1 MKNSMK
7 FSFGNSFNLKRNSA
21 LDILLGAHQPDQ
33 KVLEALSQT
42 DNLSVREAFSTRGV
56 LQNLSGVHLVILGDL
71 LPISDVSEE
80 ILHSA
85 LDKSGI
91 PVVTQDNFVIDPA
104 EWLGRAR
111 LTSAKQVSFLPA
123 RQINLVNWSGGVGKT
138 TLAMAV
144 CKRFVRNTGLPAALL
159 ELSMGGSALH
169 ARISPDLP
177 DSLPLPLI
185 KQSLLLEWGQLI
197 PDGWPNDRC
206 PLERRPARGSKFTG
220 RDPTETHTFCR
231 GLFSRSSPF
240 LGMSKPKPGLINL
253 SLPLLAMMPYYKPD
267 D

>member
-91 PVVTQDNFVIDPA
+91 PVVTQDNFV
-104 EWLGRAR
+104 
-111 LTSAKQVSFLPA
+111 
-123 RQINLVNWSGGVGKT
+123 
-138 TLAMAV
+138 
-144 CKRFVRNTGLPAALL
+144 
-159 ELSMGGSALH
+159 
-169 ARISPDLP
+169 
-177 DSLPLPLI
+177 
-185 KQSLLLEWGQLI
+185 
-197 PDGWPNDRC
+197 
-206 PLERRPARGSKFTG
+206 
-220 RDPTETHTFCR
+220 
-231 GLFSRSSPF
+231 
-240 LGMSKPKPGLINL
+240 
-253 SLPLLAMMPYYKPD
+253 
-267 D
+267 

>member
-1 MKNSMK
+1 MK

-21 LDILLGAHQPDQ
+21 LDILLGSRQPDQ

-91 PVVTQDNFVIDPA
+91 PVGTQDNFVIDPA

-111 LTSAKQVSFLPA
+111 LTGAKQVSFLPA
-123 RQINLVNWSGGVGKT
+123 RQINLVNWAGGVGKT

-169 ARISPDLP
+169 ARISSDLP
-177 DSLPLPLI
+177 EFFTIATHKAEPALWNGSAYTRWMAERSMSSGAKTRKGFEIYWQRSNGNTHFLSWTVFPV
-185 KQSLLLEWGQLI
+185 I
-197 PDGWPNDRC
+197 P
-206 PLERRPARGSKFTG
+206 
-220 RDPTETHTFCR
+220 
-231 GLFSRSSPF
+231 FSRNCRNQAWIDQPGRYLSSR
-240 LGMSKPKPGLINL
+240 
-253 SLPLLAMMPYYKPD
+253 
-267 D
+267 